1 MKNPHRFYRPTVAHS
16 KVRLAA
22 AISAILTAAAQL
34 PTPAVAADD
43 IGEIIVTATRR
54 SESISDIPYNISAVG
69 SADIAESGVTDLVG
83 LAHMVPGLVTPDLGP
98 RASNTNGTL
107 TIRGLNAS
115 SVNAQDQSLSVP
127 VVSTYVDETPLFA
140 NLKMTDIARVESA
153 ARPAGHPVRVR
164 VVGRHRADD
173 PQ

>member
-69 SADIAESGVTDLVG
+69 SADIGEQRGVG
-83 LAHMVPGLVTPDLGP
+83 LHGTDHASPSSFRTMATPWTMLTSFC
-98 RASNTNGTL
+98 RA
-107 TIRGLNAS
+107 A
-115 SVNAQDQSLSVP
+115 
-127 VVSTYVDETPLFA
+127 
-140 NLKMTDIARVESA
+140 
-153 ARPAGHPVRVR
+153 
-164 VVGRHRADD
+164 HRAV
-173 PQ
+173 